1 MISTPKGTRDFGPA
15 QMAKRQFIFDI
26 LRQQFRLFGFQHIET
41 PAMENLSVLT
51 GKYGE
56 EGDRLIFK
64 ILNSGDYLAGV
75 PEGQVANGATKLTP
89 FISEKALR
97 YDLTVPFARYVAN
110 NRGTLTFPFR
120 RFQMQQVWRAD
131 RPQRGRYREFWQCD
145 ADIVGTD
152 SLVAEAELLL
162 LLQSTFYALG
172 YESFKIKIN
181 SRKILMALAE
191 YLGAENQFQNFCTGI
206 DKLDKIG
213 VEGVSKELKERG
225 IPAAS
230 VDKLAPFLAMQG
242 NGFSLLEQWRGMLAG
257 TPSGPAGMAELQ
269 TIAENAQMQGLPMG
283 ILDFDPT
290 LARGLDYYT
299 GCIIEVKP
307 EGVVMGS
314 IAGGGRYDNL
324 AGVFGASGIS
334 GVGVSFGVDRI
345 YDVLEELNLFPT
357 LSPSSAKVLIAP
369 LDVEAMPMAFALLA
383 KLRNASIAAEVYP
396 EPAKLKKQLNY
407 ADKLAIP
414 FVAIFGKDEVARAQ
428 FAMKDMVTG
437 AQENMNAEELIA
449 KLQISNQNT

>member
-1 MISTPKGTRDFGPA
+1 
-15 QMAKRQFIFDI
+15 MAKRQFIFNT
-26 LRQQFRLFGFQHIET
+26 LQKQFRLFGFQQIET

-64 ILNSGDYLAGV
+64 ILNSGDYLSGV
-75 PEGQVANGATKLTP
+75 ADWQMANGASKLTP
-89 FISEKALR
+89 LISEKALR

-110 NRGTLTFPFR
+110 NRGVLTFPFR
-120 RFQMQQVWRAD
+120 RFQMQPVWRAD

-145 ADIVGTD
+145 ADIVGTN

-162 LLQSTFYALG
+162 LVQSTFFALG
-172 YESFKIKIN
+172 FHNFKIKIN

-191 YLGAENQFQNFCTGI
+191 YIGAETQFVNFCTAI

-213 VEGVSKELKERG
+213 VDGVRKELTERG
-225 IPAAS
+225 IAENS
-230 VDKLAPFLAMQG
+230 VDKLAPFLAMKG
-242 NGFSLLEQWRGMLAG
+242 DGFDLLEQWKGMLAA

-269 TIAENAQMQGLPMG
+269 AIASNAQMQGLPEG
-283 ILDFDPT
+283 FLDFDPT

-307 EGVVMGS
+307 QGIAMGS

-345 YDVLEELNLFPT
+345 YDVLEELNLFPAV
-357 LSPSSAKVLIAP
+357 SPSSAKVLIAP
-369 LDVEAMPMAFALLA
+369 LDAEAMAVACSLLA
-383 KLRNASIAAEVYP
+383 SLRSASIAAEIYP
-396 EPAKLKKQLNY
+396 EPAKLKKQLAY
-407 ADKLAIP
+407 ADKLQIP
-414 FVAIFGKDEVARAQ
+414 FVAIFGADELARSK
-428 FAMKDMVTG
+428 FAVKEMNTG
-437 AQENMNAEELIA
+437 AQEDFDVEGFIVKMQVL
-449 KLQISNQNT
+449 SQNT